1 MTAPQKAAAL
11 PGGTPAVS
19 PDPAVNSAPIT
30 APVQGSILAIDYGR
44 RRMGL
49 AVSDEMRLV
58 AQPLET
64 LERKNRRDDVKR
76 LREIARAHGAR
87 RIVVGHPLRLDGT
100 RGEMA
105 EEVERFAV
113 RLQKQLGLPVV
124 LVDERLTSWQAEQM
138 AGEMRWLEQAAAP
151 GQRKLPSAKGAPG
164 GRGGKTRNG
173 AVAGS
178 RKATP
183 ALDALAAALI
193 LRDYLNHERE
203 KI

>member
-11 PGGTPAVS
+11 PAGTPAVS
-19 PDPAVNSAPIT
+19 PDPAVNSAPLL

-44 RRMGL
+44 KRMGL
-49 AVSDEMRLV
+49 AVSDEMGLV
-58 AQPLET
+58 ARPLET

-105 EEVERFAV
+105 EEAERFAV
-113 RLQKQLGLPVV
+113 RLQKQLGVTVV

-164 GRGGKTRNG
+164 GRGGKTKNG
-173 AVAGS
+173 AAAGS
-178 RKATP
+178 RKP
-183 ALDALAAALI
+183 NPGLDALAAALI

>member
-1 MTAPQKAAAL
+1 
-11 PGGTPAVS
+11 VS
-19 PDPAVNSAPIT
+19 LDPAVNSAPIT
-30 APVQGSILAIDYGR
+30 APVQATILAIDYGR
-44 RRMGL
+44 KRMGL
-49 AVSDEMRLV
+49 AVSDEMGLV
-58 AQPLET
+58 ARPLET

-113 RLQKQLGLPVV
+113 RLQKQLGLPVA

-173 AVAGS
+173 SVGGS
-178 RKATP
+178 RKP
-183 ALDALAAALI
+183 NPGLDAMAAALI